1 MKSLKTTFTLLI
13 TLTGI
18 FSSNAQNENKEA
30 LSKYNYKE
38 TFASGF
44 FSKSGSET
52 RSVGGQP
59 TAKYWQNRA
68 DYKLTATLNDKTNEI
83 SGTEILTYT
92 NNSPDELTFLWMHLD
107 QNLFKKDSRGKSLYS
122 GTGSRFGDNE
132 QLFEGG
138 QKIQSVKASWISKG
152 KVFEKEIEYQ
162 ITDTRMQ
169 VFLPNALSA
178 RGGKVIIKIAFSYIL
193 PQKGADRT
201 GILETKN
208 GKIYTVAQW
217 YPRMCVYDDIQGW
230 NALPYMGSGEFYLEY
245 GDFDVSITAPSNHI
259 VLCSGELVNK
269 KEVYTPGQQKRWELA
284 MQSDKTINIRS
295 ISEAVQSKSK
305 KLAVNTLT
313 WNFKMKNTRDVSWAS
328 SSAFVVDAS
337 RINLPS
343 GKKSLAIAAYP
354 EESQGEKGWGR
365 AAEFTKYSV
374 ENYSKR
380 WLEYPYPNAINIAG
394 NVTGME
400 YPGIVFCDWKAVED
414 QLWEVTDHE
423 FGHTWFPMIVGSN
436 ERLWA
441 WMDEGLNTFI
451 NTLSSNDFNNGEFKM
466 RNRNMHKM
474 SVMLTNPELECI
486 MTAPDKMKE
495 RNLGILAYLK
505 PGMGLKILRDQ
516 ILGEE
521 RFDRALRAYTE
532 RWAFKHPAPDDFFR
546 TIENVTG
553 EDLSWFWRE
562 WFANNWKLDQG
573 ITKIKYPKN
582 DFKNGAYIFVAN
594 YEKMAMPIVLEVK
607 TVAGKTTREKIPVE
621 VWQQNNDWKIKVNT
635 NEEIASITI
644 DPDKVFPDSNPI
656 NNVWENGKGEIEQVP
671 VLTEYVGKFSSK
683 QVPIEIEFAEGDGVL
698 IGTPKNDTSKTLV
711 FEMIGKDKFVSNS
724 EGVELQF
731 NDTKKEFTI
740 KMGGNSFLFTK
751 S

>member
-1 MKSLKTTFTLLI
+1 MKSQKTTIFALLTTVI
-13 TLTGI
+13 GVFYL
-18 FSSNAQNENKEA
+18 NAQNNTKQV
-30 LSKYNYKE
+30 SSNYDYRE

-44 FSKSGSET
+44 FTKNASET
-52 RSVGGQP
+52 RSASGQP
-59 TAKYWQNRA
+59 TVKYWQNRA
-68 DYKLTATLNDKTNEI
+68 DYKLTAVLNDKTDEI
-83 SGTEILTYT
+83 TGTEVLTYT
-92 NNSPDELTFLWMHLD
+92 NNSPEKLTFLWMNLD
-107 QNLFKKDSRGKSLYS
+107 QNLFKSDSRGKQINS
-122 GTGSRFGDNE
+122 GSGSRFGDNE
-132 QLFEGG
+132 KVLDGG
-138 QKIQSVKASWISKG
+138 FKIKSVRASWFSKG
-152 KVFEKEIEYQ
+152 TILEKEISYQ

-169 VFLPNALSA
+169 VFLPEVLPSQ
-178 RGGKVIIKIAFSYIL
+178 GGKITLKIVFSYIS

-201 GILETKN
+201 GVLETKN
-208 GKIYTVAQW
+208 GKIYTIAQW

-230 NALPYMGSGEFYLEY
+230 NVLPYMGSGEFYLEY

-259 VLCSGELVNK
+259 VLCSGTLVNSN
-269 KEVYTPGQQKRWELA
+269 EVYSPEQQKRWLLA
-284 MQSDKTINIRS
+284 MKSDKTITIRS
-295 ISEAVQSKSK
+295 ASEIAHSTSQKPNE
-305 KLAVNTLT
+305 NTLT
-313 WNFKMKNTRDVSWAS
+313 WHFKINNARDVSWAS
-328 SSAFVVDAS
+328 SPAFVIDAS

-354 EESQGEKGWGR
+354 IESEGEKAWNR

-380 WLEYPYPNAINIAG
+380 WFEYPYPTAINIAG
-394 NVTGME
+394 NVSGME

-474 SVMLTNPELECI
+474 SLLLTNPELESI

-495 RNLGILAYLK
+495 RNLGTLAYLK
-505 PGMGLKILRDQ
+505 PSMGLKILRDQ
-516 ILGEE
+516 ILGEK
-521 RFDRALRAYTE
+521 RFDSALRIYID
-532 RWAFKHPAPDDFFR
+532 RWAFKHPTPYDFFR

-562 WFANNWKLDQG
+562 WFVNNWKLDQA

-582 DFKNGAYIFVAN
+582 DFKNGAYVFVTN

-607 TVAGKTTREKIPVE
+607 TVSGKTTREKIPVE

-635 NEEIASITI
+635 TEEIASITI
-644 DPDKVFPDSNPI
+644 DPDKVFPDSNPT
-656 NNVWENGKGEIEQVP
+656 NNVWENGKGEIEKVP
-671 VLTEYVGKFSSK
+671 VLAEYVGKFSSK
-683 QVPIEIEFAEGDGVL
+683 QIPFEIEFVEGDGVL
-698 IGTPKNDTSKTLV
+698 IGTPKQDASKALV
-711 FEMIGKDKFVSNS
+711 F
-724 EGVELQF
+724 
-731 NDTKKEFTI
+731 
-740 KMGGNSFLFTK
+740 
-751 S
+751 